1 MEATFETGRARGVAA
16 GGVLGMV
23 LSCHHDATHLGAL
36 EPRERRE
43 GGSAL
48 CPACLQESLDTS
60 SHHSELSQPILRPVL
75 EFLQELST
83 PEWGEIHETP
93 PHCIPFLRSYL
104 KEKGG

>member
-16 GGVLGMV
+16 GGVLGVV

-75 EFLQELST
+75 KFLQELST

-93 PHCIPFLRSYL
+93 LIVSHF
-104 KEKGG
+104 